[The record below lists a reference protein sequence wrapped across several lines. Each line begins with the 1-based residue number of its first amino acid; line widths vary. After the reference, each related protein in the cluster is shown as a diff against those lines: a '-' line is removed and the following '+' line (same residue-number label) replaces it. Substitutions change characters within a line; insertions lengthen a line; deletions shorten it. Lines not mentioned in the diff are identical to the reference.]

1 MPPRAI
7 PFNPVILTE
16 ARTTLSLP
24 KGREGEWKDPAT
36 ASLVMPLQG
45 VPKMKL
51 GQEMNSAKIYVRMN
65 PLDWSNCRFEI
76 DPSGLS
82 GRPVVNGT
90 RMPVEDIIANYEY
103 GVSISE
109 ISTQFQI
116 PATIINE
123 LLSYVES

>member
-1 MPPRAI
+1 
-7 PFNPVILTE
+7 L
-16 ARTTLSLP
+16 
-24 KGREGEWKDPAT
+24 K
-36 ASLVMPLQG
+36 
-45 VPKMKL
+45 
-51 GQEMNSAKIYVRMN
+51 SAKIYVRMN
-65 PLDWSNCRFEI
+65 PLDWSNCRLVEI
-76 DPSGLS
+76 DPSRPS
-82 GRPVVNGT
+82 GRPVVKGT